1 MQVVEGLWDG
11 AEVVGLGWAMARMQA
26 ASGAVSV
33 LMGGLQGDLRS
44 LLLEHMLTE
53 EIMGLQH
60 QVQVDLVP
68 TRVTTPAVQTLK
80 GLTLASTLA
89 DHLRAKFWEAHH
101 LWGEGGREADPI
113 NWPGH
118 KILGK
123 FPEFNIEE

>member
-11 AEVVGLGWAMARMQA
+11 AEVVGLGWAMARMVA

-80 GLTLASTLA
+80 GLTLASMLG
-89 DHLRAKFWEAHH
+89 DHLRAKF
-101 LWGEGGREADPI
+101 
-113 NWPGH
+113 
-118 KILGK
+118 
-123 FPEFNIEE
+123 